1 MEAFIEALGMNKIV
15 TVNGETFRVRRRDRW
30 TYDYD
35 WVSGANPGYG
45 FTSGSSVAVKR
56 TREDHEEAIRG
67 FLAGIDPQ
75 TGYLYDD

>member
-1 MEAFIEALGMNKIV
+1 MSQITV
-15 TVNGETFRVRRRDRW
+15 VVNGETFRVRRRGPR

-45 FTSGSSVAVKR
+45 FTRGSSVEGTP
-56 TREDHEEAIRG
+56 TRGDHEEAIRG

-75 TGYLYDD
+75 TG